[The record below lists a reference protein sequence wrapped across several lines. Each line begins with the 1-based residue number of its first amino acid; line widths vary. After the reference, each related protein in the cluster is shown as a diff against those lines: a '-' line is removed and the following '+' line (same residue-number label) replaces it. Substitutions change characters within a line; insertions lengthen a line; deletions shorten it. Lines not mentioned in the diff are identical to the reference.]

1 MVLAVVAASTTSVGA
16 VTLGCVAREGAK
28 GSHHRALDPSL
39 AETER
44 DPQEAVVDPGRLAAD
59 SFSNW
64 FTNLLLAWLLAGWFH
79 M

>member
-1 MVLAVVAASTTSVGA
+1 
-16 VTLGCVAREGAK
+16 
-28 GSHHRALDPSL
+28 LDPSL